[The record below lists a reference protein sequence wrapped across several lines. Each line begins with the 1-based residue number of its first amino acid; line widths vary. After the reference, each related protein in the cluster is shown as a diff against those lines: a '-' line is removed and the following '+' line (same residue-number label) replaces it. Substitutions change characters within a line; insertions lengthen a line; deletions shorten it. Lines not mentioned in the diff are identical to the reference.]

1 MIIDKEKKIVR
12 INVHA
17 SNMIIYKKSLYTQ
30 YYAKIFLCIKF

>member
-17 SNMIIYKKSLYTQ
+17 SNMIIYKKVFTHNIMQRFSY
-30 YYAKIFLCIKF
+30 I